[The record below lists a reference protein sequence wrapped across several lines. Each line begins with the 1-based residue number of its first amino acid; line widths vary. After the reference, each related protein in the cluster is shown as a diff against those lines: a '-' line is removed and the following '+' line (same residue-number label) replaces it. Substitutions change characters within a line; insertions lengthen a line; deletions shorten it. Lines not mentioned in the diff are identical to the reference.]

1 MRRILPTCTSFAC
14 LAMGASSLL
23 IHLPAQAATDSAT
36 GLLQDLEQ
44 ACITSNPDSG
54 LGNDFPVEEVSARPL
69 MLARSLS
76 ASPDSTLCENVNS
89 ELSDIDE
96 MNGNDPAAL
105 SAARAAF
112 AAEITPDE
120 VPAMYTSLVQLSADQ
135 IRNVS
140 HHLRGRRQANS
151 GDSADTAAIN
161 GLNGYI
167 GGTAGEQPGRFSVF
181 VDGAKVDGNQDQT
194 AFEVGYDLE
203 TDHFTVGVDYRI
215 SADLIAGFAYGKSDT
230 TLEYSEAQN
239 QTDNTTD
246 HYIVYSSWYRD
257 NFAVDT
263 LIAHATGEFDTE
275 RAVVGTT
282 ALGSTDNKIT
292 YASLAGSYDFVDGA
306 LTYGTFAS
314 FDYLEGEIDAFEES
328 NGGGWA
334 VAFAK
339 QDVKSQI
346 YAMGGHANYAIS
358 FGWGVLIPHVRAEW
372 RTELEDDRD
381 FVVGRFVEDPTSS
394 FTLGTDDPDSN
405 WYQASAGVSAQLP
418 HGIALF
424 VDYEEIF
431 EYDDTDLSSVTAGVR
446 WEL

>member
-1 MRRILPTCTSFAC
+1 MRHILSNCTSLTC
-14 LAMGASSLL
+14 LVGASSLL
-23 IHLPAQAATDSAT
+23 IHLPVHAATESAT

-44 ACITSNPDSG
+44 VCITSNLDYG
-54 LGNDFPVEEVSARPL
+54 LGNDYPLDEANARSL
-69 MLARSLS
+69 MLARSLN
-76 ASPDSTLCENVNS
+76 ASPDSTLCENVNT
-89 ELSDIDE
+89 ELSDISE
-96 MNGNDPAAL
+96 MNGNDPTAL

-112 AAEITPDE
+112 AAAITPDE

-140 HHLRGRRQANS
+140 HHLRGRRQA
-151 GDSADTAAIN
+151 GADDSADTAAIN
-161 GLNGYI
+161 GLDGYV
-167 GGTAGEQPGRFSVF
+167 GGAAGAQPSRFSVF

-194 AFEVGYDLE
+194 AFEMGYDLE
-203 TDHFTVGVDYRI
+203 TNHFTIGVDYRI
-215 SADLIAGFAYGKSDT
+215 NADLIAGFAYGKSDT

-239 QTDNTTD
+239 QTNNTTD
-246 HYIVYSSWYRD
+246 HYIIYSSWYRD
-257 NFAVDT
+257 NFAVDA
-263 LIAHATGEFDTE
+263 LIAHATGEFETE
-275 RAVVGTT
+275 RTVANST
-282 ALGSTDNKIT
+282 ALGNTDNKIT
-292 YASLAGSYDFVDGA
+292 YASVAGAYDFIDGA

-314 FDYLEGEIDAFEES
+314 FDYLEGDIDAFEES

-346 YAMGGHANYAIS
+346 YTMGGHAHYAIS

-381 FVVGRFVEDPTSS
+381 FIVGRFVEDPTSS

-418 HGIALF
+418 HGIAFF
-424 VDYEEIF
+424 VDYEAVF
-431 EYDDTDLSSVTAGVR
+431 EYDDTDLNSITAGVR